1 MFGFKTPPSIDL
13 IDAFLIKQIGHCT
26 TLDFTGP
33 IQYVLIHESIVTK
46 KQYTTKNVTNETNF
60 NFRLLIAQD
69 NRMKEKYTII
79 PLTQGRLAE
88 IFRVQISFQN
98 AETPLCKIMVK

>member
-33 IQYVLIHESIVTK
+33 IQYVLNHESIVTK
-46 KQYTTKNVTNETNF
+46 KQYTTKNVINETNF

-69 NRMKEKYTII
+69 NRNE
-79 PLTQGRLAE
+79 RE
-88 IFRVQISFQN
+88 IYYYPFNTGQTS
-98 AETPLCKIMVK
+98 